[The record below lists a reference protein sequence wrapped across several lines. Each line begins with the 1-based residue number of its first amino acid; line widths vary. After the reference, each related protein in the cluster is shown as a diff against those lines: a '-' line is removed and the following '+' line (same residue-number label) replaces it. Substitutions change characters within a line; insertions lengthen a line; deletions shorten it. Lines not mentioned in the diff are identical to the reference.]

1 MSVSAILNL
10 YKRGHTLRE
19 QYEAIVNQTSPP
31 DEILIWSNAPDLS
44 IFDQEILSKCKV
56 ATSNF
61 NFGVWSRYAFAL
73 CSKGDYIALFDDDS
87 IPNPKWIEN
96 CIEEQ
101 KKEECVLASVAIQFY
116 DLTYRN
122 YTRFGWPSLNNEK
135 VLCDFGGH
143 SLFFPRRV
151 LGEYWNNAPVPESSI
166 SGEDI
171 HLSYSAQR
179 LGLKTYSA
187 AHPEN
192 NKEIWGCDPEKSMRY
207 GVEKCAIS
215 VNYHGTH
222 FADRLVEYNNK
233 GFKFLKF

>member
-1 MSVSAILNL
+1 MSVSAIINL
-10 YKRGHTLRE
+10 YQRPHVLEE
-19 QYEAIVNQTSPP
+19 QYNALVNQTVPP
-31 DEILIWSNAPDLS
+31 DEILVWSNAPDIS
-44 IFDQEILSKCKV
+44 IFNQDILSKCKV
-56 ATSNF
+56 AVSNF

-87 IPNPKWIEN
+87 IPNSEWIQN
-96 CIEEQ
+96 CLQEE
-101 KKEECVLASVAIQFY
+101 KEEICILAGVGIQFD
-116 DLTYRN
+116 DLSYQNYR
-122 YTRFGWPSLNNEK
+122 RFGWPALNQKK

-143 SLFFPRRV
+143 SLFFPRML
-151 LGEYWNNAPVPESSI
+151 LGEYWSNASVPVSSI

-171 HLSYSAQR
+171 HLSYAAQK
-179 LGLKTYSA
+179 LGLKTYAA
-187 AHPEN
+187 AHPQD

-222 FADRLVEYNNK
+222 FADRLVEYHNK